1 MFKKK
6 QRIAGIEVHES
17 ISLSDTGTKRV
28 EFKIRPKGTKIKSLA
43 RGSKKIRVKWAA
55 QKTYMSKSRITG
67 YQIKLATNKG
77 FTKNKKLVMVK
88 GASKVSKKI
97 TKLKGKKKYYVKIRT
112 YKTID
117 GVKYYSKW
125 SKVKSIVTK
134 K

>member
-1 MFKKK
+1 
-6 QRIAGIEVHES
+6 
-17 ISLSDTGTKRV
+17 
-28 EFKIRPKGTKIKSLA
+28 
-43 RGSKKIRVKWAA
+43 
-55 QKTYMSKSRITG
+55 MSKLRITG
-67 YQIKLATNKG
+67 YQIKVATNKG
-77 FTKNKKLVMVK
+77 FTKNKKLVTVK